1 MASFG
6 FHLWISSLIIIV
18 LGSLNNDPRSEPAG
32 ARTTMACSA
41 DRLSDWLMASLHQVS
56 QLLYRLRG
64 SAHAKFL
71 EKGVSTHLGRRP
83 HNGPGRL
90 LPQDVDHFVDRP
102 ATWPKSMVHS
112 PATRPKNSTT
122 VSSRAKN
129 SSDRRWL
136 NAAGIVRTI
145 VWPVAQFMVHRPPS
159 LPDEQLSSSDR
170 RWLNDAGKVRPPRK
184 DAQVAVAAPAVRARR
199 GVAGACRV
207 PSLTTPP

>member
-56 QLLYRLRG
+56 QLLYRLRR
-64 SAHAKFL
+64 SAHAKFS

-102 ATWPKSMVHS
+102 ATWPKNTWSTVRPQGPKIRQQLAVARKT
-112 PATRPKNSTT
+112 PATAGGSTQ
-122 VSSRAKN
+122 S
-129 SSDRRWL
+129 
-136 NAAGIVRTI
+136 
-145 VWPVAQFMVHRPPS
+145 
-159 LPDEQLSSSDR
+159 ELS
-170 RWLNDAGKVRPPRK
+170 G
-184 DAQVAVAAPAVRARR
+184 Q
-199 GVAGACRV
+199 
-207 PSLTTPP
+207 